1 MHIVH
6 KDPVTSSPTL
16 RTGVVIV
23 VTLSYSLPNPPSL
36 RPYLIDLESTNG
48 TYINNQR
55 IESARYWELK
65 EQVSNPASQYILW
78 PLHNYSYHLSALSH
92 PFGNCHFHVGQYA

>member
-65 EQVSNPASQYILW
+65 EQVSNPYGGNASQYILW
-78 PLHNYSYHLSALSH
+78 RLHIHTTLV
-92 PFGNCHFHVGQYA
+92 HFHILLGIVISM